1 MKKLL
6 LYIALSVATLAQAQ
20 QLMPTEQQKT
30 DAPTLLKSHEL
41 RTAVVPAAATLP
53 LRASAD
59 YTTEEVNEY
68 GIIMSP
74 AAGEERTYT
83 RVGGAIAY
91 NYMES
96 KCVTLEQEGGLVLV
110 ECNDGTVYMKQPISN
125 YGLNYAAD
133 SWIKGKRE
141 GHKLVF
147 PGNQKVNHVTM
158 YGMDDGVRV
167 CHGNYSASSYYE
179 YVPDREA
186 PIVFTESDDGYQL
199 FLDGTDEK
207 HIIGVF
213 WDDGDFALMGN
224 FETELVADGSAF
236 EETVVTP
243 PENLETEYY
252 ILEGKNYK
260 DGQPYLLDVEIG
272 FDGNDAYLTGFS
284 TTFPESW
291 IKGTRDGNRI
301 VFPMA
306 QYIGTDAGT
315 NLYVYGGYIQ
325 NGGVAISDFYL
336 TYNPQKDAYV
346 GSTGLLITRGKV
358 ASTVIIAEHLS
369 NITMYRP
376 GQGEIPVV
384 DIRYDIPEGDMKT
397 YARFGGN
404 YYTFFGYILD
414 GRQEGKHIDIVT
426 APNGKTIY
434 MMNPISQ
441 GATEPGSWIE
451 GTIGTDGKIHMPLGQ
466 YTYQDPDSGLAMQ
479 TALLRLTVT
488 GDAASPILDFVYDD
502 SYDEVTFTIHPDGSL
517 TLDPVTDEVIYEGY
531 PSTCYGLIYN
541 DDLTWTGYGDYDTR
555 YVPFDAAY
563 VTIPS
568 NVAHQKW
575 AYHYSDGT
583 NDLAAEVLV
592 GIDGDKFYMA
602 GLNAN
607 TPEAAIVGNIADGKV
622 TFASDQYIGNSAY
635 DIFLYMVGANYTT
648 VDAYDE
654 EFDFHYSYQQYE
666 YLPNLVFDYD
676 AADRRLTS
684 SGNVALLVNQG
695 VGATNVFT
703 PTVVGLQP
711 YFLGFDEMA
720 ATPADPS
727 VIDYGFYY
735 DEYGY
740 DVAEFFIPTKDV
752 DDNYIATD
760 KLYYIVWTRRGDVSE
775 PLVLTPDVYEGLDN
789 ELTEVPYSLTVTNTS
804 GWSSV
809 IAGGKRVM
817 LFETGYDDL
826 GIQSIYYGAGERR
839 TSSIVWWGGTTEDG
853 IAAIAAPSASFAIY
867 SLDGRRVAS
876 PAKGLYIT
884 TDGKKFVK

>member
-6 LYIALSVATLAQAQ
+6 LYIALSAATLAQAQ
-20 QLMPTEQQKT
+20 QLAPTQQLNS
-30 DAPTLLKSHEL
+30 DAPTVLKTHES
-41 RTAVVPAAATLP
+41 RTSVAPAAAHLP

-74 AAGEERTYT
+74 AAGEERLYT

-91 NYMES
+91 NYMEGQLYTT
-96 KCVTLEQEGGLVLV
+96 VQEGGLVLV
-110 ECNDGTVYMKQPISN
+110 ECSDGTVYMQQPISN
-125 YGLNYAAD
+125 YSLSYAAE

-141 GHKLVF
+141 GQKLVF
-147 PGNQKVNHVTM
+147 PGNQIVNHVNM
-158 YGMDDGVRV
+158 FGMDENVRV
-167 CHGNYSASSYYE
+167 CHGHYSATDYYG
-179 YVPDREA
+179 YVPDRDA
-186 PIVFTESDDGYQL
+186 PIVFTESEDGYQL
-199 FLDGTDEK
+199 FLEDTDEK
-207 HIIGVF
+207 HIIGAF
-213 WDDGDFALMGN
+213 WDDNEFALGGN
-224 FETELVADGSAF
+224 FETELVADGSIF
-236 EETVVTP
+236 DETLITP
-243 PENLETEYY
+243 PANLETEYY

-260 DGQPYLLDVEIG
+260 NGEPLLLDVEIG
-272 FDGNDAYLTGFS
+272 FDGDDAYLTGFS

-301 VFPMA
+301 TFPMV
-306 QYIGTDAGT
+306 QYIGTDAGN

-325 NGGVAISDFYL
+325 NGSVAISDFYL

-358 ASTVIIAEHLS
+358 ASTVIMAEHLS

-376 GQGEIPVV
+376 GQGDKPVV
-384 DIRYDIPEGDMKT
+384 DIRYDVPEGELKT
-397 YARFGGN
+397 YARFGGS

-426 APNGKTIY
+426 APDGKTIY

-488 GDAASPILDFVYDD
+488 GNVASPTLDFVYDD
-502 SYDEVTFTIHPDGSL
+502 RYDEVTFTIHPDGSL

-531 PSTCYGLIYN
+531 PSMCYGLIYN

-555 YVPFDAAY
+555 YVPFDADF
-563 VTIPS
+563 VTIPT
-568 NVAHQKW
+568 NIAHQKW

-583 NDLAAEVLV
+583 NDLASEVLV

-607 TPEAAIVGNIADGKV
+607 TPEAAIVGTIANGKV
-622 TFASDQYIGNSAY
+622 TFPSDQYIGNSAY
-635 DIFLYMVGANYTT
+635 DIFLYMVGAEYTT
-648 VDAYDE
+648 IDAYDE
-654 EFDFHYSYQQYE
+654 EFDYHYSYQQYD

-676 AADRRLTS
+676 VASRRLS
-684 SGNVALLVNQG
+684 STGNVALLVNQG
-695 VGATNVFT
+695 VGTTNVFT
-703 PTVVGLQP
+703 PTAVGLQP
-711 YFLGFDEMA
+711 YFQSFEELA

-735 DEYGY
+735 DDYGY
-740 DVAEFFIPTKDV
+740 DVAEFFIPTKDT

-760 KLYYIVWTRRGDVSE
+760 KLFYIVWTRRGDVSE
-775 PLVLTPDVYEGLDN
+775 PLVLTPDVYEGLDS

-839 TSSIVWWGGTTEDG
+839 TSSIVWWGGTTDEG
-853 IAAIAAPSASFAIY
+853 IATIAAPSADGAVY
-867 SLDGRRVAS
+867 SLDGRRAFLPTSVLRI
-876 PAKGLYIT
+876 K
-884 TDGKKFVK
+884 DGKKRIVK